1 MVMTTQEKNTV
12 LIIEDDLPIRQG
24 VADALR
30 YRGFEA
36 VEAGDG
42 ASGQELALSSPVCL
56 VLLDLTLP
64 LRDGLAVL
72 AAIREGKPGL
82 PVILITARGGEEDRV
97 RGLRLGADDYVVKPF
112 SFRELTARVDAVLR
126 RSAER
131 QAGPTSLPLPDGEID
146 LAAEEVRHD
155 DGSHQ
160 ALTTLEARM
169 LRYLAAFPARLV
181 SRDELL
187 THVWQ
192 VDPRQVQTRSVDVA
206 LGRLR
211 RKLRDVGEAPR
222 VIITVRGRGYRLD
235 LPCDPAG

>member
-1 MVMTTQEKNTV
+1 MSKTI
-12 LIIEDDLPIRQG
+12 LIIEDDLAIRLG

-30 YRGFEA
+30 YSGFT
-36 VEAGDG
+36 VLEAGDG
-42 ASGQELALSSPVCL
+42 VSGQRLALDESVCL

-64 LRDGLAVL
+64 LRDGLVVL
-72 AAIREGKPGL
+72 ECVRDSKPGL
-82 PVILITARGGEEDRV
+82 PVILITARGSEAERV
-97 RGLRLGADDYVVKPF
+97 QGLRLGADDYVVKPF

-131 QAGPTSLPLPDGEID
+131 SDGSSRLALPTGEVD

-155 DGSHQ
+155 DGSRED
-160 ALTTLEARM
+160 LTPLEARL
-169 LRYLAAFPARLV
+169 LRYLAAFPSRLV

-187 THVWQ
+187 THVWH

-211 RKLRDVGEAPR
+211 RKLRDDGERPA
-222 VIITVRGRGYRLD
+222 VLITVRGRGVRLEAV
-235 LPCDPAG
+235 CDA